1 MTTNFTARQL
11 QIIQESITL
20 IAEKGIQGL
29 TMKNLA
35 SAIGVSEPAL
45 YRHFK
50 SKNDIL
56 SGIIEQMKTNTGKNL
71 DLSSQFSVLEKL
83 EKVLLT
89 HTVAFIANPSL
100 TAIVFSEDIFRS
112 DNVLSAQIKNMMM
125 ESQQKFTQ
133 IINQGQERQEIRTDI
148 DANQLSLY
156 VVGAFRL
163 LVTKWHL
170 LKHNFN
176 LLEEAQNLIS
186 AQKILLTP

>member
-56 SGIIEQMKTNTGKNL
+56 SGII
-71 DLSSQFSVLEKL
+71 
-83 EKVLLT
+83 
-89 HTVAFIANPSL
+89 
-100 TAIVFSEDIFRS
+100 
-112 DNVLSAQIKNMMM
+112 
-125 ESQQKFTQ
+125 
-133 IINQGQERQEIRTDI
+133 
-148 DANQLSLY
+148 
-156 VVGAFRL
+156 
-163 LVTKWHL
+163 
-170 LKHNFN
+170 
-176 LLEEAQNLIS
+176 
-186 AQKILLTP
+186 